1 MTVEDCYR
9 NLGCEVVLFAAKE
22 YAAALA
28 GRRVNR
34 QDPEFTINTCRS
46 FFSSGM
52 VEFLTIGRIHGSE
65 VQAAVEDGRIKPG
78 DNHKNG
84 RFK

>member
-1 MTVEDCYR
+1 MTVEECYR

-28 GRRVNR
+28 GRRVNG
-34 QDPEFTINTCRS
+34 QNPEFTINTCRS
-46 FFSSGM
+46 FFGSGM
-52 VEFLTIGRIHGSE
+52 VEFLTCGRVHGNE

-78 DNHKNG
+78 TNNKG
-84 RFK
+84 GKFK